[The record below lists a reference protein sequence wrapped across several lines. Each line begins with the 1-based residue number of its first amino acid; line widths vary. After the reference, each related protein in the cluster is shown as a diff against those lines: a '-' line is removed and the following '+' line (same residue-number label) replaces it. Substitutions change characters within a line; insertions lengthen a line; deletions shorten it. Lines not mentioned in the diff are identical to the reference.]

1 MKLYIHLFLFLLI
14 STNLFSQ
21 TGVEEINVVVQSG
34 FEAKIKDAVKQSDL
48 PVILDTV
55 KKLKNKELGISP
67 KIIHTNYTAQPIVAA
82 KMVNEPLSKLY
93 YSYLKMAA
101 GNYNSPLAEFYINN
115 LRSKDYQYGAY
126 YRHFSARYTPEGLG
140 LAAFSDNELKTYV
153 KKYYK
158 KHCLSADLNYNR
170 NVTQFYGYADSLTK
184 IFDETL
190 AFRKQLF
197 NTIDGKLNLKSYY
210 TDSNKINHDI
220 KLNFYNI
227 TDNFETAE
235 NNINAEGL
243 LNFFVNKEKLNT
255 FISVDYYN
263 TKSARDTTNNLIV
276 RLNPYFEAGGKKW
289 KVDVGIN
296 LAADKF
302 SDTTTKF
309 YFSPKL
315 NIHYDIYNNFIIP
328 YAGLSGGLQKN
339 SFRSFVSANPFIYSS
354 QNYLNTFNLI
364 TAHAGIRGVLSAKTS
379 YDAKVSYGTYKNM
392 HFFLINY
399 DDYFNNKFKVVYND
413 AALLQVT
420 GELKYQLKE
429 KINVIARGNYYGYQL
444 DSSAKAWHR
453 PDFDINLSGR
463 YNLKDKII
471 VKADVFYIGKQWALQ
486 KEWKDGISTEKAI
499 QLKGFADINLGA
511 EYRYS
516 KMLSF
521 FVNFNNIGNVRY
533 YRWDRYPTQRFN
545 AMIGVTFVPF

>member
-1 MKLYIHLFLFLLI
+1 MKLYIHLFLFILFSL
-14 STNLFSQ
+14 NLFAQ

-34 FEAKIKDAVKQSDL
+34 FEAKIKDAVRQSDL
-48 PVILDTV
+48 PSISDTIKKIKIKEITIL
-55 KKLKNKELGISP
+55 P
-67 KIIHTNYTAQPIVAA
+67 KIIHTTYSAPPIAQA
-82 KMVNEPLSKLY
+82 KLMNEPLSKLY
-93 YSYLKMAA
+93 YSYLKIGA

-115 LRSKDYQYGAY
+115 LRSKDYVYGLHFK
-126 YRHFSARYTPEGLG
+126 HFSARYTTEGLG
-140 LAAFSDNELKTYV
+140 FSAFSDNELKTYV

-158 KHCLSADLNYNR
+158 KYTLSADFNYNR
-170 NVTQFYGYADSLTK
+170 NVNHFYGYPDSLTK
-184 IFDETL
+184 KFDESL

-197 NTIDGKLNLKSYY
+197 NTLEGKLNLKSYY

-220 KLNFYNI
+220 KLNYYNI
-227 TDNFETAE
+227 TDNFSSSE
-235 NNINAEGL
+235 NNIYAEGF
-243 LNFFVNKEKLNT
+243 LNTYVNKEKLNALVA
-255 FISVDYYN
+255 VDYYN
-263 TKSARDTTNNLIV
+263 TKSVRDTTNNLIV

-289 KVDVGIN
+289 KVDVGLN

-328 YAGLSGGLQKN
+328 YAGLNGGLQKN
-339 SFRSFVSANPFIYSS
+339 SFRGFVTANPFIYSS
-354 QNYLNTFNLI
+354 QKYLNTFNLI
-364 TAHAGIRGVLSAKTS
+364 TVHTGIRGILSSKTS
-379 YDAKVSYGTYKNM
+379 YDTKISYGTYKNM

-399 DDYFNNKFKVVYND
+399 DDYFNNKFKVVYD
-413 AALLQVT
+413 DVDLLQVT

-429 KINVIARGNYYGYQL
+429 KINVIARGNYYNYKL
-444 DSSAKAWHR
+444 SSNSKAWHR
-453 PDFDINLSGR
+453 PDFDINLSGT

-471 VKADVFYIGKQWALQ
+471 AKLDLFYIGKQWALQ
-486 KEWKDGISTEKAI
+486 REWKDGKSIDKAI
-499 QLKGFADINLGA
+499 QLDGFADINIGF

-521 FVNFNNIGNVRY
+521 FTNFNNIGNVRY

-545 AMIGVTFVPF
+545 AMIGVTFIPF

>member
-1 MKLYIHLFLFLLI
+1 MKLYTSLLFFVLITSHLI
-14 STNLFSQ
+14 SQ

-34 FEAKIKDAVKQSDL
+34 FEAKIKDAVRQTDL
-48 PVILDTV
+48 PVISDTV
-55 KKLKNKELGISP
+55 KKLKIKEISILP
-67 KIIHTNYTAQPIVAA
+67 KIIHTTYTAQPIAQA
-82 KMVNEPLSKLY
+82 KIKNEPLSKLY
-93 YSYLKMAA
+93 YSYLKMGA
-101 GNYNSPLAEFYINN
+101 GNYNSPFAEFYINN
-115 LRSKDYQYGAY
+115 LRSKDYVYGAY
-126 YRHFSARYTPEGLG
+126 LKHFSARYTTEGLG
-140 LAAFSDNELKTYV
+140 FSAFSDNELKTYV

-158 KHCLSADLNYNR
+158 KHCLSADFNYSR
-170 NVTQFYGYADSLTK
+170 NVNHFYGYPDSLTK
-184 IFDETL
+184 KFDESV
-190 AFRKQLF
+190 AFRNQLF
-197 NTIDGKLNLKSYY
+197 SILEGKINLKSYY

-220 KLNFYNI
+220 RLNYYNF
-227 TDNFETAE
+227 TDNFSTAE

-243 LNFFVNKEKLNT
+243 LNLFVNKEKLNT
-255 FISVDYYN
+255 LVAVDYYN
-263 TKSARDTTNNLIV
+263 TKSSRDTTNNLIV

-289 KVDVGIN
+289 KVDVGLN

-328 YAGLSGGLQKN
+328 YAGLNGGLQKN
-339 SFRSFVSANPFIYSS
+339 SFRSFASANPFIYSS
-354 QNYLNTFNLI
+354 QSYLNTFNLV
-364 TAHAGIRGVLSAKTS
+364 TVHAGIRGVLSSRTS
-379 YDAKVSYGTYKNM
+379 YDTKVSYGTHKNM

-413 AALLQVT
+413 VNLLQVT
-420 GELKYQLKE
+420 GEVKYQLRE
-429 KINVIARGNYYGYQL
+429 KINVMARGNYYNYKVENNE
-444 DSSAKAWHR
+444 KAWHR
-453 PDFDINLSGR
+453 PDFDITLSGT

-486 KEWKDGISTEKAI
+486 KEWKDGKSIEKSI
-499 QLKGFADINLGA
+499 QLKGVADINLGF

-521 FVNFNNIGNVRY
+521 FANFNNIGNFRY

-545 AMIGVTFVPF
+545 GMIGVTFVPF

>member
-1 MKLYIHLFLFLLI
+1 MKLYIYLILFIFFSFSLFA
-14 STNLFSQ
+14 Q

-34 FEAKIKDAVKQSDL
+34 FEAKIKDAVRQSDL
-48 PVILDTV
+48 PSISDTIKKIKIKDITIL
-55 KKLKNKELGISP
+55 P
-67 KIIHTNYTAQPIVAA
+67 KIINTTYSAPPIAQA
-82 KMVNEPLSKLY
+82 KLINEPLSKLY
-93 YSYLKMAA
+93 YSYLKIGA

-115 LRSKDYQYGAY
+115 LRSKDYVYGLHFK
-126 YRHFSARYTPEGLG
+126 HFSARYTTEGLG
-140 LAAFSDNELKTYV
+140 FSAFSDNELKSYV

-158 KHCLSADLNYNR
+158 KHTLSADFNYNR
-170 NVTQFYGYADSLTK
+170 NVNHFYGYPDSLTNK
-184 IFDETL
+184 FDESL

-197 NTIDGKLNLKSYY
+197 NTIEGKLNLKSYY
-210 TDSNKINHDI
+210 TDSNKINHDV
-220 KLNFYNI
+220 KLNYYNI
-227 TDNFETAE
+227 TDNFSTSE
-235 NNINAEGL
+235 NNIYAEGF
-243 LNFFVNKEKLNT
+243 LNTYVNKEKLNT
-255 FISVDYYN
+255 LVAIDYYN

-289 KVDVGIN
+289 KVDVGLN

-328 YAGLSGGLQKN
+328 YAGLNGGLQKN
-339 SFRSFVSANPFIYSS
+339 SFRNFVTANPFIYSS
-354 QNYLNTFNLI
+354 QKYLNTFNLI
-364 TAHAGIRGVLSAKTS
+364 TVHTGIRGVLSSKTS
-379 YDAKVSYGTYKNM
+379 YDTKLSYGTYKNM

-399 DDYFNNKFKVVYND
+399 DDYFNNKFKVVYD
-413 AALLQVT
+413 DVDLLQFT

-429 KINVIARGNYYGYQL
+429 KINVIARGNYYNYKL
-444 DSSAKAWHR
+444 SSNSKAWHR
-453 PDFDINLSGR
+453 PDFDINLSGT

-471 VKADVFYIGKQWALQ
+471 AKLDVFYIGKQWALQ
-486 KEWKDGISTEKAI
+486 REWKDGKSFDKSI
-499 QLKGFADINLGA
+499 QLDGFADVNIGF

-521 FVNFNNIGNVRY
+521 FTNFNNIGNVRY

-545 AMIGVTFVPF
+545 AMIGVTFIPF

>member
-1 MKLYIHLFLFLLI
+1 MKLYIHLFLFILFSL
-14 STNLFSQ
+14 NLFAQ

-34 FEAKIKDAVKQSDL
+34 FEAKIKDAVRQSDL
-48 PVILDTV
+48 PSISDTIKKIKIKEITIL
-55 KKLKNKELGISP
+55 P
-67 KIIHTNYTAQPIVAA
+67 KIIHTTYSAPPIAQA
-82 KMVNEPLSKLY
+82 KLMNEPLSKLY
-93 YSYLKMAA
+93 YSYLKIGA

-115 LRSKDYQYGAY
+115 LRSKDYVYGLHFK
-126 YRHFSARYTPEGLG
+126 HFSARYTTEGLG
-140 LAAFSDNELKTYV
+140 FSAFSDNELKTYV

-158 KHCLSADLNYNR
+158 KYTLSADFNYNR
-170 NVTQFYGYADSLTK
+170 NVNHFYGYPDSLTK
-184 IFDETL
+184 KFDESL

-197 NTIDGKLNLKSYY
+197 NTLEGKLNLKSYY

-220 KLNFYNI
+220 KLNYYNI
-227 TDNFETAE
+227 TDNFSSSE
-235 NNINAEGL
+235 NNIYAEGF
-243 LNFFVNKEKLNT
+243 LNTYVNKEKLNALVA
-255 FISVDYYN
+255 VDYYN
-263 TKSARDTTNNLIV
+263 TKSVRDTTNNLIV

-289 KVDVGIN
+289 KVDVGLN

-328 YAGLSGGLQKN
+328 YAGLNGGLQKN
-339 SFRSFVSANPFIYSS
+339 SFRGFVTANPFIYSS
-354 QNYLNTFNLI
+354 QKYLNTFNLI
-364 TAHAGIRGVLSAKTS
+364 TVHTGIRGILSSKTS
-379 YDAKVSYGTYKNM
+379 YDTKISYGTYKNI

-399 DDYFNNKFKVVYND
+399 DDYFNNKFKVVYD
-413 AALLQVT
+413 DVDLLQVT

-429 KINVIARGNYYGYQL
+429 KINVIARGNYYNYKL
-444 DSSAKAWHR
+444 SSNSKAWHR
-453 PDFDINLSGR
+453 PDFDINLSGT

-471 VKADVFYIGKQWALQ
+471 AKLDLFYIGKQWALQ
-486 KEWKDGISTEKAI
+486 REWKDGKSIDKAI
-499 QLKGFADINLGA
+499 QLDGFADINIGF

-521 FVNFNNIGNVRY
+521 FTNFNNIGNVRY

-545 AMIGVTFVPF
+545 AMIGVTFIPF